1 MVWHDRGTGLR
12 EWLRKVA
19 DTARRRP
26 LMAGI
31 SATAVIA
38 LAVSATMAAMTLG
51 ARSQDSAAPAAPAAP
66 SSSPA
71 AAPDLRGAVV
81 KVSLT
86 DSGGPMGEGTGP
98 MHAGAMG
105 LSTNRTAVPRG
116 TVSFLVTNAGS
127 VNHEMAI
134 LPLSGS
140 QPVGGRPFGGD
151 ATVDEAGI
159 LGEASKSGGAGDG
172 EGIVPQTSSWVTV
185 ILEPG
190 RYELICNLGG
200 HYVSGMY
207 RELTV
212 T

>member
-1 MVWHDRGTGLR
+1 
-12 EWLRKVA
+12 
-19 DTARRRP
+19 
-26 LMAGI
+26 
-31 SATAVIA
+31 
-38 LAVSATMAAMTLG
+38 
-51 ARSQDSAAPAAPAAP
+51 
-66 SSSPA
+66 
-71 AAPDLRGAVV
+71 V
-81 KVSLT
+81 KVTLT

-105 LSTNRTAVPRG
+105 LSTNRTTVPRG

-134 LPLSGS
+134 LPLAGS
-140 QPVGGRPFGGD
+140 QPPGARPFGGD

-172 EGIVPQTSSWVTV
+172 EGIVPTTSSWVTV
-185 ILEPG
+185 TLEPG
-190 RYELICNLGG
+190 RYELVCNLGG

-207 RELTV
+207 RQLTV

>member
-1 MVWHDRGTGLR
+1 VVMHDKPTGPR
-12 EWLRKVA
+12 EWLGKVTG
-19 DTARRRP
+19 TARRHP
-26 LMAGI
+26 LAAGI
-31 SATAVIA
+31 SAAAVIT
-38 LAVSATMAAMTLG
+38 LAVTATVAATTLG
-51 ARSQDSAAPAAPAAP
+51 SQSRNGTTEAAPAAPT
-66 SSSPA
+66 SSPA
-71 AAPDLRGAVV
+71 PSPDLRGAVV

-105 LSTNRTAVPRG
+105 LSTNKAAVPRG

-134 LPLSGS
+134 LPLAGS
-140 QPVGGRPFGGD
+140 QPVGARPFGGD

-185 ILEPG
+185 TLSPG

>member
-1 MVWHDRGTGLR
+1 VVLHDKGTGSR
-12 EWLRKVA
+12 EWLGKVA
-19 DTARRRP
+19 DTARRHP

-31 SATAVIA
+31 SAAAAIA
-38 LAVSATMAAMTLG
+38 LAVTATVAATTQSRDG
-51 ARSQDSAAPAAPAAP
+51 TTPAAPAATIT
-66 SSSPA
+66 SPPA
-71 AAPDLRGAVV
+71 SPDLRGAVV

-105 LSTNRTAVPRG
+105 LSTNRAEVPRG

-127 VNHEMAI
+127 VNHELAI
-134 LPLSGS
+134 LPLAGS
-140 QPVGGRPFGGD
+140 KPVGARPFGGD

-159 LGEASKSGGAGDG
+159 LGEASRSGGAGDG

-185 ILEPG
+185 TLEPG

-212 T
+212 I